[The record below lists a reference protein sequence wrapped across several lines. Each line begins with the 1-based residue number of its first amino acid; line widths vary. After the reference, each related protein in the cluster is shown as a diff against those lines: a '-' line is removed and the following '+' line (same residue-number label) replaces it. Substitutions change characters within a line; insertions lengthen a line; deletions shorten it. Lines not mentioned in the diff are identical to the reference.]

1 MMFPQNLKK
10 FKFGRKTTTRKQ
22 FYANFLCF
30 SNTSINTLREQ
41 NKKKS
46 EFLASIHE
54 GKIELISQRSA
65 YFKYSRFCK
74 YVFTRRKV
82 SAMRHRN

>member
-1 MMFPQNLKK
+1 MFSQNLKK
-10 FKFGRKTTTRKQ
+10 FKFGREKSRKTTTRKQ

-54 GKIELISQRSA
+54 GKIELIS
-65 YFKYSRFCK
+65 
-74 YVFTRRKV
+74 
-82 SAMRHRN
+82 